1 MNTQLSFEQIN
12 VPGLS
17 ERDFG
22 PVKDLIEEVRRR
34 ESLLNAVVTWQNA
47 YTIFRRLE
55 QRLGLPESSRE
66 QTVYLA
72 IVSDLRCA
80 GYWLLDCLANQATR
94 FNAADA
100 GISIA
105 ALRACLTQLEVD
117 DRAVFLPEDSETAA
131 RLAGHF
137 A

>member
-1 MNTQLSFEQIN
+1 MNTQLSLEQIS

-17 ERDFG
+17 ERDFD

-34 ESLLNAVVTWQNA
+34 DSILNAVVTWQNA

-55 QRLGLPESSRE
+55 RRLGLPETSRE
-66 QTVYLA
+66 QIVYLA

-80 GYWLLDCLANQATR
+80 GYWLLECLAHQSAAYNATEV
-94 FNAADA
+94 
-100 GISIA
+100 GMSLS
-105 ALRACLTQLEVD
+105 ALRACLGQLEVD
-117 DRAVFLPEDSETAA
+117 ERAVFLTEDTAAQA
-131 RLAGHF
+131 RLAAHF

>member
-1 MNTQLSFEQIN
+1 MSTQLSFDQ
-12 VPGLS
+12 VSGHGLT

-22 PVKDLIEEVRRR
+22 PVKDLIDEVRRR
-34 ESLLNAVVTWQNA
+34 ESVVNAVVTWQNA
-47 YTIFRRLE
+47 FTIFRRLE

-80 GYWLLDCLANQATR
+80 GYWLLEFLATQSTP
-94 FNAADA
+94 FNSTEA
-100 GISIA
+100 GISLA

-117 DRAVFLPEDSETAA
+117 DRAVFLPEDQGAMD
-131 RLAGHF
+131 RLKAHF

>member
-1 MNTQLSFEQIN
+1 MNTQLSLEQIN
-12 VPGLS
+12 LPGLS
-17 ERDFG
+17 ERDFD

-34 ESLLNAVVTWQNA
+34 ESVLNAVVTWQNA

-55 QRLGLPESSRE
+55 KRLGLPESERE
-66 QTVYLA
+66 RTVYLA

-80 GYWLLDCLANQATR
+80 GYWLLEALAAQPQLHNL
-94 FNAADA
+94 AAV
-100 GISIA
+100 GMSLP

-117 DRAVFLPEDSETAA
+117 ERAVFLPEDTATEA
-131 RLAGHF
+131 KLVAHF

>member
-1 MNTQLSFEQIN
+1 MSTQLSLEQIH

-17 ERDFG
+17 ERDFD

-34 ESLLNAVVTWQNA
+34 ESVLNAVVTWQNA

-55 QRLGLPESSRE
+55 KRLGLPDSERE
-66 QTVYLA
+66 RTVYLA

-80 GYWLLDCLANQATR
+80 GYWLLECLSASSVAY
-94 FNAADA
+94 NAIEA
-100 GISIA
+100 GMSIS
-105 ALRACLTQLEVD
+105 ALRACLTQLEID
-117 DRAVFLPEDSETAA
+117 ERAVFLPEDTATQA
-131 RLAGHF
+131 KLAAHF